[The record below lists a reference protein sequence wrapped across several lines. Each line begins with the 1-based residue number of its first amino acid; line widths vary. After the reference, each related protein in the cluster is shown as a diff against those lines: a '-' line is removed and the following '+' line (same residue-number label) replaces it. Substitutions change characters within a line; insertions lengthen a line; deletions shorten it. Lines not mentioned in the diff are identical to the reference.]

1 MTQQH
6 AAGPRTCLNQKS
18 VNSVH
23 QWVHKGAFAG
33 DGGSGPDRPC
43 ETRSE
48 CVILNGPNKVEKPDG
63 TSVSKSKQSVLA
75 AVLVLATFGTLLC
88 FSTVDG
94 PQAALTS
101 RLAAD
106 GRLRWYRGNLHTHSL
121 WSDGDDYL
129 ESIGLWYKDH
139 GYDFL
144 CFTDHNVLPAAGNHW
159 VSVDHNGSGPKALR
173 KLKSRFP
180 DGWVET
186 RTVDGKTE
194 VRLKTLAEVRPRLE
208 EPGRFLLLQ
217 GEEISDWYGR
227 VPLHLNASN
236 VQQLVP
242 PMHGASIAETIQ
254 NDVDAV
260 IAQRERMRTPILVHL
275 NHPNYDYAV
284 TAEDL
289 MRVHGDNFFEVYNGH
304 PSVHNS
310 GDQVHASTERIWDIL
325 LAHRMADG
333 LPVLYGLAND
343 DGHRYHHIPSRGSE
357 PGRGW
362 IMVLSPR
369 LSADALVTAVEA
381 GRFYASS
388 GVRLRQVTSGPG
400 GLNVEVEPEPGVH
413 YTIDFIGTRTGFDR
427 KSEPVRDSAGKEIRT
442 TRRYSDQIGKVFQ
455 SVHGETAQYQFAPG
469 DLYVRARV
477 TSTKKHPN
485 PSEIGEFERAWVQP
499 VPGPAAPKR

>member
-1 MTQQH
+1 
-6 AAGPRTCLNQKS
+6 L
-18 VNSVH
+18 
-23 QWVHKGAFAG
+23 
-33 DGGSGPDRPC
+33 
-43 ETRSE
+43 
-48 CVILNGPNKVEKPDG
+48 
-63 TSVSKSKQSVLA
+63 SKSKQSALA
-75 AVLVLATFGTLLC
+75 AVVVFGTFGIVLC
-88 FSTVDG
+88 LSTMNR
-94 PQAALTS
+94 PQATPTS
-101 RLAAD
+101 RLTAD
-106 GRLRWYRGNLHTHSL
+106 ERLHWYRGNLHTHSL

-144 CFTDHNVLPAAGNHW
+144 CFTDHNVLPAAADHW
-159 VSVDHNGSGPKALR
+159 VSVDRNGSGPKALR
-173 KLKSRFP
+173 KLKSKSP

-186 RTVDGKTE
+186 RTVDGKSE

-208 EPGRFLLLQ
+208 EPGRFVLLQ

-227 VPLHLNASN
+227 TPLHLNASN

-242 PMHGASIAETIQ
+242 PMHGGSIAETIQ
-254 NDVDAV
+254 NNVNAV
-260 IAQRERMRTPILVHL
+260 IAQRERTGKTILVHL
-275 NHPNYDYAV
+275 NHPNYGYAV
-284 TAEDL
+284 TAEDM

-310 GDQVHASTERIWDIL
+310 GDAAHASTERIWDIL
-325 LAHRMADG
+325 LAHRIADG

-369 LSADALVTAVEA
+369 LSTDALLAAIEA

-388 GVRLRQVTSGPG
+388 GVRLRQVASGPN
-400 GLNVEVEPEPGVH
+400 GLNVEVDPEPGAR
-413 YTIDFIGTRTGFDR
+413 YRIDFIGTRAAFDR
-427 KSEPVRDSAGKEIRT
+427 KSQPVRDSAGKEVRT
-442 TRRYSDQIGKVFQ
+442 TRRYSDQIGKVLQ
-455 SVHGETAQYQFAPG
+455 SVEGETAKYQFGPS

-485 PSEIGEFERAWVQP
+485 PSELGEFEKAWVQP
-499 VPGPAAPKR
+499 VLGPAAPKR